1 MSAYEYG
8 QETEDAYGSGLFLNI
23 HELELQA
30 YRSTVRAL
38 RAAGPLT
45 WEQESLLTNLRLS
58 LNISNEE
65 HLLQLRH
72 LLSL

>member
-23 HELELQA
+23 HELELRA

-38 RAAGPLT
+38 HAAGLLT

-72 LLSL
+72 LLSI